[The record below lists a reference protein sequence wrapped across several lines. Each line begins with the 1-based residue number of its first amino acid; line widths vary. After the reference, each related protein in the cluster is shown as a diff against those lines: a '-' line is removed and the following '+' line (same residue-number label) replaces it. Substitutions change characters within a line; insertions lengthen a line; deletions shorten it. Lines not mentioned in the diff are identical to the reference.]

1 VPESTGTELN
11 MLGRRISRGG
21 RPGLIGTAARTAV
34 IAGTATAVS
43 GRVAER
49 QMQRH
54 AAAQASQPTP
64 QGPAAAARTDAPP
77 PAAQGRAAP
86 APLDNEAIQQIE
98 RLGTLHSQGLL
109 TDDEFAAAK
118 RRIIG
123 L

>member
-1 VPESTGTELN
+1 

-64 QGPAAAARTDAPP
+64 QGPSQEQAGQPDAPA
-77 PAAQGRAAP
+77 PAPATQTGGAP